1 MGGKLCPCFLAGS
14 TSSREENR
22 FASFDHLLYRKTF
35 VRKQGAAA
43 LPNAPVIAGSG
54 FSLPHVQ

>member
-1 MGGKLCPCFLAGS
+1 MSLFSCRINKQPG
-14 TSSREENR
+14 RES